1 MLCSLISNYSWVMAC
16 LFGDKEWLRMLH
28 KTFESL
34 SGFGRNSWVHTDT
47 ARSPAESI
55 WFDTV
60 GDFLHEWK
68 SVCVCLTSL
77 RHGVYGNWLA
87 PIVLVHDARC
97 PASRTADTSPEVEQ
111 VMVIGALVR
120 DLKLTPPAC
129 DQRPLISWA
138 GCHSIIPKWLV
149 QASFDSNTN
158 GWKC

>member
-77 RHGVYGNWLA
+77 RHGVYGIDRHRSYSFMMRAALGA
-87 PIVLVHDARC
+87 VRPTRRLRS
-97 PASRTADTSPEVEQ
+97 SRWWSSR
-111 VMVIGALVR
+111 GLVR
-120 DLKLTPPAC
+120 DLMLTLPAC
-129 DQRPLISWA
+129 DHRPLILCSGCYQMASWRYR
-138 GCHSIIPKWLV
+138 
-149 QASFDSNTN
+149 
-158 GWKC
+158 